1 MRSPISL
8 NHRDT
13 LRVFCQQPRGGRRR
27 YSLVVVERENL
38 TGNKIKECVL
48 MDKKFIINRVD
59 LGQRV
64 TGYEVFNPAVNGGEV
79 IGMTAKQLGEAVK
92 AGEVL
97 GMVLDGNGG
106 LVLDTA
112 RGFKAIMVK
121 TGIGT
126 LTSTDPSAVANLMY
140 TVYKREG
147 DNFKVISSRF
157 GRQTFCAD
165 KIKALLDLGAVNG
178 VVLDGDAIKC
188 SWEMEDEAPVKGK
201 ETAKK

>member
-1 MRSPISL
+1 M
-8 NHRDT
+8 
-13 LRVFCQQPRGGRRR
+13 
-27 YSLVVVERENL
+27 E
-38 TGNKIKECVL
+38 
-48 MDKKFIINRVD
+48 KKFIINRVD

-64 TGYEVFNPAVNGGEV
+64 TGDKVFNPAVNGGEV

-92 AGEVL
+92 AGE
-97 GMVLDGNGG
+97 VLDGNGG

-147 DNFKVISSRF
+147 DNFSK
-157 GRQTFCAD
+157 
-165 KIKALLDLGAVNG
+165 
-178 VVLDGDAIKC
+178 
-188 SWEMEDEAPVKGK
+188 
-201 ETAKK
+201 

>member
-1 MRSPISL
+1 M
-8 NHRDT
+8 
-13 LRVFCQQPRGGRRR
+13 
-27 YSLVVVERENL
+27 E
-38 TGNKIKECVL
+38 
-48 MDKKFIINRVD
+48 KKFIINRVD

-79 IGMTAKQLGEAVK
+79 IGMTTKQLGEAVK
-92 AGEVL
+92 AGEAL

-157 GRQTFCAD
+157 GRQVFCAD
-165 KIKALLDLGAVNG
+165 KIKALLDLGAVKG
-178 VVLDGDAIKC
+178 VVLDGDTIKC
-188 SWEMEDEAPVKGK
+188 AWEMEDTAPAAGKGAVKK
-201 ETAKK
+201 

>member
-1 MRSPISL
+1 
-8 NHRDT
+8 
-13 LRVFCQQPRGGRRR
+13 
-27 YSLVVVERENL
+27 
-38 TGNKIKECVL
+38 
-48 MDKKFIINRVD
+48 
-59 LGQRV
+59 
-64 TGYEVFNPAVNGGEV
+64 
-79 IGMTAKQLGEAVK
+79 MTTKQLGEAVK
-92 AGEVL
+92 AGEAL

-165 KIKALLDLGAVNG
+165 RLKLSLMSMVWCCTAMLSSVPGRWRTRPRSRARRQPKSEEAESRPPGDGWPAPTRGWCIQWNYWLCWSLDAVP
-178 VVLDGDAIKC
+178 C
-188 SWEMEDEAPVKGK
+188 WWCW
-201 ETAKK
+201 